1 MNSLSMMSSLQ
12 NECDRLMEAAEDGNV
27 DVIKTLAIS
36 GVDVNAVVNPPVSNN
51 CIEIITK
58 LLNVNVIITYIKF
71 CANLINV

>member
-1 MNSLSMMSSLQ
+1 MSSLQ